1 MAARRADPTVTWR
14 LAGYVPES
22 QLAESQ
28 VADFDPVATAERIT
42 GGSAE
47 AQRQAAEVV
56 DGADIDLPAGP
67 PHAAHEAP
75 GRYQQPGAARPV
87 GDTAHGRMQE

>member
-1 MAARRADPTVTWR
+1 
-14 LAGYVPES
+14 
-22 QLAESQ
+22 
-28 VADFDPVATAERIT
+28 
-42 GGSAE
+42 
-47 AQRQAAEVV
+47 V

>member
-1 MAARRADPTVTWR
+1 MAD
-14 LAGYVPES
+14 
-22 QLAESQ
+22 
-28 VADFDPVATAERIT
+28 
-42 GGSAE
+42 
-47 AQRQAAEVV
+47 EVV

-87 GDTAHGRMQE
+87 GDTAQGRMQEGQQRSWWAAGPTGSPPP